1 MQKYFKFLSPVV
13 LLTFII
19 LIFIFKT
26 VPVGKL
32 WNDYSVLFI
41 PKDTSEKIVEETL
54 SSCGINEAISLS
66 NQFLPINLSENS
78 IEFTMF
84 KLNATKN
91 DYHNK
96 RINYFFDE
104 SQNFRLYYIP
114 AAYSKQ
120 LQDAVHIL
128 SQNKINCGVDSK
140 QTISFWLFIFFIIAA
155 VILSIFSK
163 NKIIFIGSALL
174 QLFFIWCNPFFA
186 VSIACIICLLPLFF
200 VSNVWRRKNFL
211 SVIVNNIWSIIIF
224 FASVLCCFSVSLK
237 TGFLFL
243 ADIICI
249 VTFLYFFYSIEDLFI
264 QKKLFI
270 PVFIKSAKQVN
281 LFAKK
286 TRIVMYTLLAGT
298 FLSIAFFFISS
309 TNQIQTNKTNS
320 TLSLPSNVNNTIT
333 VKSENLP
340 ELEDY
345 YKWIWNIKT
354 APYKSLNKDNADNY
368 VEFSHF
374 AEENGRI
381 IESKTIYS
389 YNQTFKDNVF
399 DEIDKLNF
407 NSIEKVLKSEGKDFS
422 SGYVSNGSTN
432 TNLFCMIMM
441 IFCFIVLLFI
451 YFSIMIVKL
460 RKIKK

>member
-1 MQKYFKFLSPVV
+1 
-13 LLTFII
+13 
-19 LIFIFKT
+19 
-26 VPVGKL
+26 
-32 WNDYSVLFI
+32 
-41 PKDTSEKIVEETL
+41 
-54 SSCGINEAISLS
+54 
-66 NQFLPINLSENS
+66 
-78 IEFTMF
+78 
-84 KLNATKN
+84 
-91 DYHNK
+91 
-96 RINYFFDE
+96 
-104 SQNFRLYYIP
+104 
-114 AAYSKQ
+114 
-120 LQDAVHIL
+120 
-128 SQNKINCGVDSK
+128 
-140 QTISFWLFIFFIIAA
+140 
-155 VILSIFSK
+155 
-163 NKIIFIGSALL
+163 
-174 QLFFIWCNPFFA
+174 
-186 VSIACIICLLPLFF
+186 
-200 VSNVWRRKNFL
+200 
-211 SVIVNNIWSIIIF
+211 
-224 FASVLCCFSVSLK
+224 
-237 TGFLFL
+237 
-243 ADIICI
+243 
-249 VTFLYFFYSIEDLFI
+249 
-264 QKKLFI
+264 
-270 PVFIKSAKQVN
+270 
-281 LFAKK
+281 
-286 TRIVMYTLLAGT
+286 MYTLLAGT

-422 SGYVSNGSTN
+422 AGYVSNGSTN

-460 RKIKK
+460 WKIKK